1 MKLFRKIAS
10 VSTCAALAIAL
21 SGCGIFMPYKD
32 DFTCQKGKGK
42 GVCGSITDIYELSDD
57 PDELHYWVYEAE
69 AKDKKDGQYKNGG
82 RNKAKVNPT
91 WLEKQN
97 EQLLAMV
104 EAVSIQDIR
113 NKQPAIFRYY
123 VDHRIA
129 NILRQA
135 GDEVS
140 AAELNRRLRLAMNGD
155 YENEDDLD
163 FLKDTTTSFGIEWGD
178 NTGGGYNKSSGNPNG
193 KYLLDK
199 LAMAIKNGKL
209 NPNLLGKDADSLIQQ
224 LAEVLSN
231 NEKAREAFLAAYD
244 GAYGVHG
251 ITDDLDNLE
260 AMNSFVKDTLG
271 FAPQDERFD
280 NEYLNSD
287 LNLNS
292 EANNLNA
299 DTSKNADNGNKVKPK
314 TSDKNSDN
322 FNGEIDYETC
332 SGNVITR
339 IDDKVKVG
347 VHSAYVRSE
356 PSIKAKIVRVEKKG
370 KLLEAEYEQKCWV
383 KLSDGNYIH
392 RSIVLTRGE

>member
-1 MKLFRKIAS
+1 MKLFRKIAG

-21 SGCGIFMPYKD
+21 SGCGVFMPYKD

-69 AKDKKDGQYKNGG
+69 AKDKKDGAYKVSK
-82 RNKAKVNPT
+82 RFRAKVNPT
-91 WLEKQN
+91 WLERQN

-155 YENEDDLD
+155 YENEDNLD

-193 KYLLDK
+193 KSLLDK
-199 LAMAIKNGKL
+199 LALAIQSGKL
-209 NPNLLGKDADSLIQQ
+209 NPHLLGEDADSLVQQ

-260 AMNSFVKDTLG
+260 ATNSFVRDTLG
-271 FAPQDERFD
+271 FAPKDERFD
-280 NEYLNSD
+280 N
-287 LNLNS
+287 
-292 EANNLNA
+292 ANVETNA
-299 DTSKNADNGNKVKPK
+299 ETNKNKSLLETLLADNDSDKGNKP
-314 TSDKNSDN
+314 KNSNKDSDD

-347 VHSAYVRSE
+347 VHSAYVRAE

-383 KLSDGNYIH
+383 KLSDGNFIH